1 MKHLIASAF
10 CILALVA
17 GSHAQGPNLSP
28 SFSFEGSAVF
38 TITSDPTDSTIMYT
52 QFDLAID
59 ATREL
64 LAIQEAATFSGQQMT
79 QYTILSINDGMQYTV
94 TNNVCNAISTD
105 MTMNSSLDYWSFFDN
120 AVENP
125 PGTYTATFS
134 TVVLTLV
141 TVNGLPTSL
150 NTTGLGQSTILTIT
164 SYTNSTP
171 PFSTFTLP
179 EACEN
184 YTCNSCY
191 SSGAVARGSLLL
203 LIIAIAL
210 LFSAM

>member
-1 MKHLIASAF
+1 MEHLIAAAF

-28 SFSFEGSAVF
+28 SFSFEGSAVS
-38 TITSDPTDSTIMYT
+38 TITSGPTDLTFTYT

-64 LAIQEAATFSGQQMT
+64 QAMEFASTFSGQQIM

-125 PGTYTATFS
+125 PGTYTVNVS
-134 TVVLTLV
+134 TVILTLV

-150 NTTGLGQSTILTIT
+150 NTTVPGQSNIITIT
-164 SYTNSTP
+164 SYINSTP